1 MSSDL
6 EFLKEH
12 IKLIDDHS
20 NKLVYGYIHSTQSSL
35 IHTNNH
41 KNGNIVK
48 NGKNIQHNNS
58 YYQISESI
66 YIQCLLFYYIDY
78 NLCNSMGCIY
88 DMFID
93 PTFCSNPVTKT
104 QWQRSLQEI
113 DFEYDIEIQQQ
124 LFDIMKQNE
133 DSIKIYKSDFIIFTT
148 NIYYPYDPYKS
159 IKNLQEILLEAI
171 DIDEQCQ
178 EYIDRK
184 AKSISIKSDKLSK
197 VMYRCKKYV
206 RFLTVF

>member
-6 EFLKEH
+6 EFFKEH
-12 IKLIDDHS
+12 IKLIDDHTH
-20 NKLVYGYIHSTQSSL
+20 KLVYGYIRSSQSSM
-35 IHTNNH
+35 IHTNLH

-48 NGKNIQHNNS
+48 NGKNIHHNE
-58 YYQISESI
+58 YIYHQIPESI
-66 YIQCLLFYYIDY
+66 YIHCLLFYYIDY
-78 NLCNSMGCIY
+78 TLSNSMGLIY

-93 PTFCSNPVTKT
+93 PTFCSNPVTKN

-113 DFEYDIEIQQQ
+113 DFEYDIEIQQK

-148 NIYYPYDPYKS
+148 NIYYPYHHYKS

-171 DIDEQCQ
+171 DIDQQCQ

-184 AKSISIKSDKLSK
+184 AKAISIKNDKLSK
-197 VMYRCKKYV
+197 VKKNMY
-206 RFLTVF
+206 VF